1 MYEVDLDENFKLGF
15 LRERVIGVIDFVW
28 VLAERIVKQEH
39 LEKEI
44 VEVGQLRHQWFES
57 LSKVDDLVSLLAID
71 SSKCS
76 YR

>member
-15 LRERVIGVIDFVW
+15 LRERVIEFERE
-28 VLAERIVKQEH
+28 LAERIVKQEH